1 MNESRISVR
10 YAKALFETA
19 QEENSVGQT
28 GQDMKFILAVNDT
41 PEFRSLIN
49 NPVIPISRKTAIF
62 HSAFSGQIGPLSLSL
77 ANLVIAKGRER
88 YLAQIARNFISMARE
103 HLGITEVTLT
113 TAIEPEPDLREKI
126 AGVISSTFDT
136 KIDLHEVVNPDIIGG
151 FIIRIEDR
159 LFDSSV
165 RNKLRNIAREM
176 T

>member
-10 YAKALFETA
+10 YANALFETA
-19 QEENSVGQT
+19 QEENSVAQT
-28 GQDMKFILAVNDT
+28 GKDMKFILEVNNT

-49 NPVIPISRKTAIF
+49 NPVIPNSKKTAIF
-62 HSAFSGQIGPLSLSL
+62 HAAFSGQLGPLSLSL
-77 ANLVIAKGRER
+77 ADLVIAKSRER

-113 TAIEPEPDLREKI
+113 TAIEPEPALKEKI
-126 AGVISSTFDT
+126 SGVISSTFDT
-136 KIDLHEVVNPDIIGG
+136 KIELHEVIDPDIIGG
-151 FIIRIEDR
+151 FIVRIEDK